1 MTWNNFFDI
10 VTVDKVAHKAPDS
23 TSLLHERMI
32 SNLQSGTLFP
42 RKQSQSNDIY
52 FNGEILYLRNQ
63 LNDCLHRLQIQ
74 RDNSDFVSYVDKL
87 KLLQKPENIS
97 LNIPF
102 RKLHLIKDYNELN
115 KNVHYDIDKVKEIC
129 QKSSKCSDDKIIKN
143 LVTDKDKTDLS
154 NSNDINGNSNKHKG
168 NKYDIR
174 KKIYIFLLCDSMMKD
189 AKGWELLSK
198 IDHKHSIYVRR
209 FSGAKV
215 KSMKVYAKPCVTV
228 ESPDHIILQVGI
240 NELNSKNIPEKVAKS
255 YLDLAKGMVS

>member
-42 RKQSQSNDIY
+42 RKQSQFKDIY

-74 RDNSDFVSYVDKL
+74 RDNSDFVSYIDKF

-115 KNVHYDIDKVKEIC
+115 KNVHYDIDKDKEIC

-154 NSNDINGNSNKHKG
+154 NSNDINGNSNKQKG
-168 NKYDIR
+168 NKDDIR
-174 KKIYIFLLCDSMMKD
+174 KNFFFYF
-189 AKGWELLSK
+189 
-198 IDHKHSIYVRR
+198 
-209 FSGAKV
+209 
-215 KSMKVYAKPCVTV
+215 VT
-228 ESPDHIILQVGI
+228 
-240 NELNSKNIPEKVAKS
+240 A
-255 YLDLAKGMVS
+255 